1 MVDGT
6 ASEMP
11 KGILARARWA
21 AVNTPEKRN
30 RAVDLYRAVAICF
43 VVLGHWLLVA
53 PVIRNGDLELSILLA
68 EQPWTQFATWLFQVM
83 PVFFFVGGYS
93 NALSWASAQKD
104 SEKRRTWAATRL
116 TRLLKPT
123 VPLVLLWAVAAFIAG
138 RMGVSRE
145 LIDAASQ
152 AALVPIWFL
161 AVYIMITVCVP
172 VSAWVWQRLG
182 LLSVALLALG
192 AIAVDAIGLGLD
204 QGWLRW
210 SNYGFVWLAVHQLGY
225 WWKETGGSKG
235 LAVAFI
241 ALGIAW
247 LYLLIG
253 PFGYP
258 VSMVSVPGEEVSNT
272 RPPTT
277 AMLAVGSIQ
286 IGLVLLLEGPINRW
300 LHRPAPWSLV
310 ILLNQ
315 MIMSVYLWHI
325 TAVIALIGIAM
336 TLGGVG
342 LSLEP
347 GTGIWWLQRLPWLF
361 GLVVLMIPF
370 LAIFMRFQNASRTAG
385 SALPGQAQAVFGAI
399 LTCAGLVMIALNG
412 IGADGPVGVNLIA
425 LLLAL
430 FGVGLATIGRA
441 PKTTV

>member
-1 MVDGT
+1 M
-6 ASEMP
+6 
-11 KGILARARWA
+11 LARARWA
-21 AVNTPEKRN
+21 AENTPDKRN

-53 PVIRNGDLELSILLA
+53 PVIRGGELELSILLA
-68 EQPWTQFATWLFQVM
+68 EQTWTQYATWLFQVM

-93 NALSWASAQKD
+93 NALSWQSAQKD
-104 SEKRRTWAATRL
+104 PEKRRTWAATRL

-225 WWKETGGSKG
+225 WWKETENTKG
-235 LAVAFI
+235 LALGLV
-241 ALGIAW
+241 ALGLVW
-247 LYLLIG
+247 LYALIG

-277 AMLAVGSIQ
+277 AMLAIGSIQ
-286 IGLVLLLEGPINRW
+286 IGLVLLLERPMNRW
-300 LHRPAPWSLV
+300 LSRPAPWSWV
-310 ILLNQ
+310 IVLNQ

-325 TAVIALIGIAM
+325 TAVIALIGLAM
-336 TLGGVG
+336 ALGGIG

-347 GTGIWWLQRLPWLF
+347 GTGIWWLQRIPWLF
-361 GLVVLMIPF
+361 GLLILMIPF
-370 LAIFMRFQNASRTAG
+370 LAVFMRFENASRIAG
-385 SALPGQAQAVFGAI
+385 SALPGQAQALLGAL
-399 LTCAGLVMIALNG
+399 LTCAGLVMIALKG
-412 IGADGPVGVNLIA
+412 IGADSLIGVNITA
-425 LLLAL
+425 LVLVVG
-430 FGVGLATIGRA
+430 GVGLSTIGRA
-441 PKTTV
+441 PKSAA

>member
-1 MVDGT
+1 MVDV
-6 ASEMP
+6 ASEQMP
-11 KGILARARWA
+11 RGMLARARWA
-21 AVNTPEKRN
+21 AENTPDKRN

-53 PVIRNGDLELSILLA
+53 PVIRDGELQLSILLA
-68 EQPWTQFATWLFQVM
+68 EQTWTQYATWLFQVM

-104 SEKRRTWAATRL
+104 PEKRRTWAATRL

-138 RMGVSRE
+138 RMGVSRD

-172 VSAWVWQRLG
+172 ASAWVWRRLG

-192 AIAVDAIGLGLD
+192 AIAVDAIGLGLG

-225 WWKETGGSKG
+225 WWKETENTKG
-235 LAVAFI
+235 LALGLI
-241 ALGIAW
+241 ALGLAW
-247 LYLLIG
+247 LYALIG

-277 AMLAVGSIQ
+277 AMLAIGSIQ
-286 IGLVLLLEGPINRW
+286 IGLVLLLERPMNRW
-300 LHRPAPWSLV
+300 LNRPAPWSWV

-325 TAVIALIGIAM
+325 TAVIALIGLAM
-336 TLGGVG
+336 AFGGIG

-347 GTGIWWLQRLPWLF
+347 GTGIWWFQRLPWLF
-361 GLVVLMIPF
+361 GLLILMVPF
-370 LAIFMRFQNASRTAG
+370 LAVFMRFENASRVAG
-385 SALPGQAQAVFGAI
+385 SALPGQAQALLGAL
-399 LTCAGLVMIALNG
+399 LTCAGLVRIALKG
-412 IGADGPVGVNLIA
+412 IGADGVIGVNVIA
-425 LLLAL
+425 LLLVIA
-430 FGVGLATIGRA
+430 GVGLATIGRA
-441 PKTTV
+441 PKSTT